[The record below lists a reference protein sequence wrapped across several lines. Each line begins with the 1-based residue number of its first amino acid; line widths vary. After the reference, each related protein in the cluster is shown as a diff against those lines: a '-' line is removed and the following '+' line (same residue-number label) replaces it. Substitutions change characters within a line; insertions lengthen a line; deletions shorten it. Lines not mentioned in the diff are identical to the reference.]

1 MAEDKDSSNLVVVG
15 GETQEIQTI
24 KGCVLEQMLGNN
36 AGKYSRFVLAILSS
50 IPWVGGVL
58 SGVAG
63 LTAESEQKQVNQLMY
78 LWLKEHQEKM
88 SELGTTIKEM
98 LNRFDEFG
106 EEIKE
111 RVESDE
117 YLTLV
122 RKTFRSWDKSDTKEK
137 KEMLKKLLMNA
148 GGTKLCSDDLV
159 RLFIDWIDLYHEAHF
174 SVISAIYNNSSITRG
189 EIWDKIHG
197 GERPLEDSAEAD
209 LFKYLIRELSMGGV
223 IRQEREINYNHQ
235 FVKVGSRS
243 RKSSNSTLDSAF
255 EDTKPYELTE
265 LGAQFVHYVL
275 NDLVKRIE

>member
-1 MAEDKDSSNLVVVG
+1 MENKDVSDSIIVRK
-15 GETQEIQTI
+15 EEREPQTTNGSI
-24 KGCVLEQMLGNN
+24 LEKVLGSN
-36 AGKYSRFVLAILSS
+36 AGKYPRFVLAILSS

-88 SELGTTIKEM
+88 SELGVTIKEM

-106 EEIKE
+106 EEVKE
-111 RVESDE
+111 RIESDE

-122 RKTFRSWDKSDTKEK
+122 RKTFRSWDKSDTREK

-159 RLFIDWIDLYHEAHF
+159 RLFIDWIDIYHEAHF
-174 SVISAIYNNSSITRG
+174 LVISAIYNSPNVTRG
-189 EIWDKIHG
+189 EIWDKIYG

-223 IRQEREINYNHQ
+223 IRQEREVNYNHQ
-235 FVKVGSRS
+235 FVKVSTRP
-243 RKSSNSTLDSAF
+243 RKSGGSVLDSAF

-265 LGAQFVHYVL
+265 LGAQFVHYVM

>member
-1 MAEDKDSSNLVVVG
+1 MAENKDISNLIVVE
-15 GETQEIQTI
+15 GEAQEIQTI
-24 KGCVLEQMLGNN
+24 KGGVLEQLLGNN

-98 LNRFDEFG
+98 LNRFDELG

-111 RVESDE
+111 RVESED

-174 SVISAIYNNSSITRG
+174 SVIGAVYNNPSITRG
-189 EIWDKIHG
+189 EIWDKIHE

-223 IRQEREINYNHQ
+223 IRQEREVNYNHQ
-235 FVKVGSRS
+235 FVKAGSRS
-243 RKSSNSTLDSAF
+243 RKSSNNVLDSAF